1 MLETITDQLKPIT
14 KDRLTLKEVT
24 ELLDTKNFF
33 ASSDYHIF
41 KYIKSLPNTLP
52 AQDARVNPN
61 FMVDIHNSTVK
72 DNDIFLFLGDLSE
85 SELMDKPEYQNQV
98 KNLARSMNGIKI
110 MVIGNNDTMPI
121 EYYYNC
127 GFAYVSKEPLIS
139 LKKKMVFTHEPYDIV
154 GSKFTSEFI
163 NMHGHI
169 HGSKKYWNMN
179 PDRHIDVYPGLHQN
193 KILRYS
199 EYCANYIHGLY
210 RGKTI
215 YHVGL

>member
-1 MLETITDQLKPIT
+1 MLETITNQLKPIT

-85 SELMDKPEYQNQV
+85 SELMDKPEYQNQ
-98 KNLARSMNGIKI
+98 GIGSVLLKYIIDNKQDKKI
-110 MVIGNNDTMPI
+110 MLEVR
-121 EYYYNC
+121 
-127 GFAYVSKEPLIS
+127 SKNINAIKLYQKYDFLAFFLLI
-139 LKKKMVFTHEPYDIV
+139 I
-154 GSKFTSEFI
+154 I
-163 NMHGHI
+163 
-169 HGSKKYWNMN
+169 
-179 PDRHIDVYPGLHQN
+179 
-193 KILRYS
+193 
-199 EYCANYIHGLY
+199 
-210 RGKTI
+210 
-215 YHVGL
+215 